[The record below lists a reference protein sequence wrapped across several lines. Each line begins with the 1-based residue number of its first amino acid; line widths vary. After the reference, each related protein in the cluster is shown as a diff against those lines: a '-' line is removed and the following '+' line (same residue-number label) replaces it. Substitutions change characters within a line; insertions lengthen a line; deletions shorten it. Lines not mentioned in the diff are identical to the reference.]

1 MKRTLITLIT
11 LFSFLFVYGQREEH
25 TWDIITFEEPSRFL
39 ELDTTAAS
47 VWEIGMPNK
56 LVFNGSYAGWYSV
69 FTGTAPLYPA
79 NNHSMFTLLISQQ
92 NVDHYPYSVYLE
104 FMHRLDSEK
113 GKDGGY
119 IDVSYDGGQT
129 WTNVIEDRS
138 ACYVP
143 GDDFETE
150 GLYAQSDT
158 LYNGEYGFSG
168 ELHTWSKVRF
178 GWEYC
183 LTKTASDYHDTTLL
197 RFNFISDGNDP
208 TQEGWNIDHIRL
220 FSMPITGSAADG
232 HARMFSVVPNPAVD
246 EITIVSADGSAIERV
261 RLFDMTGKLLG
272 VFDGKDRIPVADQP
286 TGIYFL
292 EIESGYGD
300 VFKKFLKQ

>member
-11 LFSFLFVYGQREEH
+11 LFFILLLYGQREEH

-69 FTGTAPLYPA
+69 FTGTAPFYPA
-79 NNHSMFTLLISQQ
+79 NNHSMFTLLINQQ

-104 FMHRLDSEK
+104 FMHRLDTEE

-129 WTNVIEDRS
+129 WTNIIEDRS

-168 ELHTWSKVRF
+168 ELHAWSKVRF

-183 LTKTASDYHDTTLL
+183 LTKTASGYEDSMLL

-208 TQEGWNIDHIRL
+208 SHEGWNIDHIRL
-220 FSMPITGSAADG
+220 FSMPITGSTADG
-232 HARMFSVVPNPAVD
+232 HASLFNVVPNPAVD
-246 EITIVSADGSAIERV
+246 ELRIVTADGAAIDRI

-272 VFDGKDRIPVADQP
+272 VVDGTDRISVADQP
-286 TGIYFL
+286 AGIYFL
-292 EIESGYGD
+292 EVESGYGAI
-300 VFKKFLKQ
+300 FKKFLKQ